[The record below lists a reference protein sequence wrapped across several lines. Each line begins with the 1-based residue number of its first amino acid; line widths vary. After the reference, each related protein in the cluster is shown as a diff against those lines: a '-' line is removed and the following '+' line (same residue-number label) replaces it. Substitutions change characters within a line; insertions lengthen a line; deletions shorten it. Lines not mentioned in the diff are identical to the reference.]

1 MSGELTAAAQGQRND
16 ELVGWSPRQLIRDAL
31 AIASYALPVG
41 LVYGI
46 AGPAGGRR
54 TWIRGRLMT
63 SPGNELSRPVPPPLP
78 LEPARL
84 RRARLAVAYAF
95 LVHGVMFGAW
105 ASRIPAVQT
114 HTGLDT
120 THLGFALLAAS
131 AGAVAAMSFAGVLA
145 GRFGSNKV
153 TVAMLL
159 GYAAC
164 VPALALA
171 NSFVTLVAELAF
183 VGAFQGSM
191 DVAMN
196 ANGLAAEQAGTS
208 PIMSRLHG
216 TWSIGSFVGAFATIV
231 AVTAGLS
238 VLTQFCLLAAWM
250 GVSGAFLARTMLPHR
265 QPSAGSALRRPPR
278 RLLALGFLIFCGMLA
293 EGSAGDWSG
302 VYMRTSVL
310 ATEQQ
315 AALTLGAFSVA
326 MTVSRLVGDRMTEL
340 LGPGRLVTL
349 GAILGAAGL
358 GMALAL
364 HMAVPTIAGFTMLG
378 LGLGAIVPIT
388 LRAGGSQPGIPS
400 GFGIA
405 AVSTMGYAGM
415 LTGPPII
422 GSVAGLAGLRAALGL
437 VVALL
442 VVLAVTAG
450 RAVGAPVTI
459 PEPAVP
465 TELP

>member
-1 MSGELTAAAQGQRND
+1 MA
-16 ELVGWSPRQLIRDAL
+16 SPAV
-31 AIASYALPVG
+31 A
-41 LVYGI
+41 
-46 AGPAGGRR
+46 
-54 TWIRGRLMT
+54 
-63 SPGNELSRPVPPPLP
+63 NSRPGPSRRPPK
-78 LEPARL
+78 PAHL
-84 RRARLAVAYAF
+84 GRARLAVAYSF
-95 LVHGVMFGAW
+95 LVNGVMFGAW
-105 ASRIPAVQT
+105 ASRIPDVQT

-120 THLGFALLAAS
+120 TQLGFALLAAS
-131 AGAVAAMSFAGVLA
+131 AGAVLAMSFAGVLA
-145 GRFGSNKV
+145 GRFGSHKV
-153 TVAMLL
+153 TPAMLL

-171 NSFVTLVAELAF
+171 NSFVTLTLALLC

-196 ANGLAAEQAGTS
+196 ANGLAVEQAGTG

-216 TWSIGSFVGAFATIV
+216 TWSIGSFLGAFVTIV

-238 VLTQFCLLAAWM
+238 VLEQFCLLAACM
-250 GVSGAFLARTMLPHR
+250 AASAAALARIMLPHR
-265 QPSAGSALRRPPR
+265 QAAGGSVLRRPPR
-278 RLLALGFLIFCGMLA
+278 RLLALGFMIFCGMLA

-310 ATEQQ
+310 STAQQ
-315 AALTLGAFSVA
+315 AALTFGAFAVA
-326 MTVSRLVGDRMTEL
+326 MTTSRLVGDRMTEL
-340 LGPGRLVTL
+340 LGAGRLVTL
-349 GAILGAAGL
+349 GALLGAAGL

-364 HMAVPTIAGFTMLG
+364 HMAVPTIVGFTMLG

-422 GSVAGLAGLRAALGL
+422 GSLAGVAGLRAALGL

-442 VVLAVTAG
+442 VVLAATAG
-450 RAVGAPVTI
+450 RAVGAPLTI

-465 TELP
+465 TEVG

>member
-1 MSGELTAAAQGQRND
+1 
-16 ELVGWSPRQLIRDAL
+16 
-31 AIASYALPVG
+31 
-41 LVYGI
+41 
-46 AGPAGGRR
+46 
-54 TWIRGRLMT
+54 
-63 SPGNELSRPVPPPLP
+63 
-78 LEPARL
+78 
-84 RRARLAVAYAF
+84 
-95 LVHGVMFGAW
+95 MFGAW
-105 ASRIPAVQT
+105 ASRIPDVQT

-120 THLGFALLAAS
+120 TQLGFALLAAS
-131 AGAVAAMSFAGVLA
+131 GGAVLAMSFAGVLA
-145 GRFGSNKV
+145 GRFGSHKV
-153 TVAMLL
+153 TPAMLL

-164 VPALALA
+164 VPGLALA
-171 NSFVTLVAELAF
+171 NSFVTLTVALLC

-196 ANGLAAEQAGTS
+196 ANGLAVEQAGTR

-216 TWSIGSFVGAFATIV
+216 TWSIGSFLGAFVTIV

-238 VLTQFCLLAAWM
+238 VLEQFCLLAAWM
-250 GVSGAFLARTMLPHR
+250 AASAAVLARMMLPHR
-265 QPSAGSALRRPPR
+265 QAAEGSVLRRPPR
-278 RLLALGFLIFCGMLA
+278 RLLALGFMIFCGMLA

-310 ATEQQ
+310 STAQQ
-315 AALTLGAFSVA
+315 AALTFGAFAVA
-326 MTVSRLVGDRMTEL
+326 MTASRLVGDRMTEL
-340 LGPGRLVTL
+340 LGAGRLVTL
-349 GAILGAAGL
+349 GALLGAAGL

-364 HMAVPTIAGFTMLG
+364 HMAVPTIVGFTMLG

-422 GSVAGLAGLRAALGL
+422 GSVAGVAGLRAALGL

-442 VVLAVTAG
+442 VVLAATAG
-450 RAVGAPVTI
+450 RAVGAPLTI

-465 TELP
+465 MEVG

>member
-1 MSGELTAAAQGQRND
+1 
-16 ELVGWSPRQLIRDAL
+16 
-31 AIASYALPVG
+31 
-41 LVYGI
+41 
-46 AGPAGGRR
+46 
-54 TWIRGRLMT
+54 
-63 SPGNELSRPVPPPLP
+63 
-78 LEPARL
+78 
-84 RRARLAVAYAF
+84 
-95 LVHGVMFGAW
+95 MFGAW
-105 ASRIPAVQT
+105 ASRIPDVQT

-131 AGAVAAMSFAGVLA
+131 AGAVLAMSLAGVLA
-145 GRFGSNKV
+145 GRFGSHKV
-153 TVAMLL
+153 TPAMLL

-171 NSFVTLVAELAF
+171 NSFVTLTVALLC

-196 ANGLAAEQAGTS
+196 ANGLAVEQAGTR

-216 TWSIGSFVGAFATIV
+216 TWSIGSFLGAFVTIA

-238 VLTQFCLLAAWM
+238 VLAQFCLLAAWM
-250 GVSGAFLARTMLPHR
+250 AASAAVLARIMLPHR
-265 QPSAGSALRRPPR
+265 QAVEGSGLRRPPR
-278 RLLALGFLIFCGMLA
+278 RLLALGFMIFCGMLA

-310 ATEQQ
+310 STEQQ
-315 AALTLGAFSVA
+315 AALTFGAFAVA

-340 LGPGRLVTL
+340 LGAGRLVTL
-349 GAILGAAGL
+349 GAMLGAAGL

-364 HMAVPTIAGFTMLG
+364 HMAVPTIVGFTMLG
-378 LGLGAIVPIT
+378 LGLGAIVPIS

-422 GSVAGLAGLRAALGL
+422 GSLAGVAGLRVALGL

-442 VVLAVTAG
+442 VVLALAAG
-450 RAVGAPVTI
+450 RAVGAPITI

-465 TELP
+465 TEVP

>member
-1 MSGELTAAAQGQRND
+1 MA
-16 ELVGWSPRQLIRDAL
+16 SPAVAD
-31 AIASYALPVG
+31 
-41 LVYGI
+41 
-46 AGPAGGRR
+46 
-54 TWIRGRLMT
+54 
-63 SPGNELSRPVPPPLP
+63 SRPGPPQPPPKLAH
-78 LEPARL
+78 LG
-84 RRARLAVAYAF
+84 RARLAVAYSF
-95 LVHGVMFGAW
+95 LVNGVMFGAW
-105 ASRIPAVQT
+105 ASRIPDVQT

-120 THLGFALLAAS
+120 TQLGFALLAAS
-131 AGAVAAMSFAGVLA
+131 AGAVLAMSFAGVLA
-145 GRFGSNKV
+145 GRFGSHKV
-153 TVAMLL
+153 TPAMLL

-171 NSFVTLVAELAF
+171 NSFVTLTLALLC

-196 ANGLAAEQAGTS
+196 ANGLAVEQAGTG

-216 TWSIGSFVGAFATIV
+216 TWSIGSFLGAFVTIV

-238 VLTQFCLLAAWM
+238 VLEQFCLLAACM
-250 GVSGAFLARTMLPHR
+250 AASAAALARIMLPHR
-265 QPSAGSALRRPPR
+265 QAAGGSVLRRPPR
-278 RLLALGFLIFCGMLA
+278 RLLALGFMIFCGMLA

-310 ATEQQ
+310 STAQQ
-315 AALTLGAFSVA
+315 AALTFGAFAVA
-326 MTVSRLVGDRMTEL
+326 MTTSRLVGDRMTEL
-340 LGPGRLVTL
+340 LGAGRLVTL
-349 GAILGAAGL
+349 GALLGAAGL

-364 HMAVPTIAGFTMLG
+364 HMAVPTIVGFTMLG

-422 GSVAGLAGLRAALGL
+422 GSLAGVAGLRAALGL

-442 VVLAVTAG
+442 VVLAATAG
-450 RAVGAPVTI
+450 RAVGAPLTI

-465 TELP
+465 TEVG